1 MKERTTEK
9 AVSEK
14 ISAEEV
20 VLDEIIVEETAATE
34 IDAFPCDMCGSG
46 FKSLRALRIHE
57 GRIHLNNYRLTYPP
71 SNHAV
76 NVCLHSCLIT
86 KNICVLL

>member
-34 IDAFPCDMCGSG
+34 IDAFPCDMCGS
-46 FKSLRALRIHE
+46 KSLRALMIHY
-57 GRIHLNNYRLTYPP
+57 IYYDILCHVSLKYT
-71 SNHAV
+71 S
-76 NVCLHSCLIT
+76 
-86 KNICVLL
+86 